1 MISKVDRFVCLARA
15 WAVVAYAHFPSPV
28 VFPGRWSES
37 VAISAVHCHGPLRE
51 ERLVELVD
59 ERNPVDVEEQMQE
72 QAAEL
77 AQVS

>member
-1 MISKVDRFVCLARA
+1 
-15 WAVVAYAHFPSPV
+15 
-28 VFPGRWSES
+28 
-37 VAISAVHCHGPLRE
+37 LRE